1 MKRNG
6 VPSADVLKDKVEF
19 VEMRSLLGEVMSFAQ
34 QVSSTL
40 LSVTLLV
47 ALLVPLIVSLLVS
60 LEVLLSL
67 LPPAASVGKLNMYS
81 PASDEQH
88 MAAVSQ

>member
-1 MKRNG
+1 
-6 VPSADVLKDKVEF
+6 
-19 VEMRSLLGEVMSFAQ
+19 MSFAQ

-88 MAAVSQ
+88 MAAVSQWNLSAVEATDDEDEDEDAALLLR